1 MLRIHKTQTVGMST
15 DQIMNVCKNAI
26 GGAEGEILCMADK
39 ELEQGLEFTKQYPKM
54 VTIFG
59 SARTKPE
66 DPYYQKTVSL
76 AAKIVK
82 ATGAAITTG
91 GGPGIMEAGNKGA
104 TEAAGTSVAMT
115 IKLPHEQNTNPFATK
130 EVGFNFFFSRKF
142 VMMHSTDAFVYFPG
156 GFGTLDE
163 FFDLLTLVQT
173 GKFPKVPIFLVGVEF
188 WSPLQAYIKEFL
200 AARELIS
207 HDDIHLYTITDDEA
221 LIVNTI
227 QAHFDSETNNE
238 KKPQ

>member
-26 GGAEGEILCMADK
+26 GGEEGEILCMADK
-39 ELEQGLEFTKQYPKM
+39 ELEQGLEFTKAHSKM

-66 DPYYQKTVSL
+66 DAYYQKAVSL
-76 AAKIVK
+76 AAKIVTE
-82 ATGAAITTG
+82 TGAAVTTG

-104 TEAAGTSVAMT
+104 AEAGGTSIAMT
-115 IKLPHEQNTNPFATK
+115 IRLPHEQSTNPFATK

-163 FFDLLTLVQT
+163 FFDLMTLIQT
-173 GKFPKVPIFLVGVEF
+173 GKFPKVPVFLVGVEF
-188 WSPLQAYIKEFL
+188 WSPLQAYIEEFL
-200 AARELIS
+200 TARGLIGS
-207 HDDIHLYTITDDEA
+207 DDSNLYTITDDEE
-221 LIVNTI
+221 LIVHTI
-227 QAHFDSETNNE
+227 QTHLNSEKSNE
-238 KKPQ
+238 KTSQ